1 MGDGVKCRVMS
12 ETAATPG
19 NTPLVVIVD
28 DEAMIGEMIGTIL
41 GFEGY
46 RTQVFRNP
54 ELALQS
60 ILAADKMPDL
70 LLTDFAMGELNGL
83 ELIRRSREKF
93 PSLKALLISGTIHED
108 EIAQQNVQP
117 DGFVPKPF
125 QTELLIFAVRQVLGA
140 KS

>member
-1 MGDGVKCRVMS
+1 MS
-12 ETAATPG
+12 ASNAA
-19 NTPLVVIVD
+19 NPLFIIVD
-28 DEAMIGEMIGTIL
+28 DEAMIGEIIGTIL

-54 ELALQS
+54 ERTLQS

-108 EIAQQNVQP
+108 EIAQQKVQP

>member
-1 MGDGVKCRVMS
+1 MS
-12 ETAATPG
+12 AHSAAK
-19 NTPLVVIVD
+19 PLIIIVD

-54 ELALQS
+54 ELALQA
-60 ILAADKMPDL
+60 ILGSEQMPDL

-93 PSLKALLISGTIHED
+93 PALKALLISGTIHED
-108 EIAQQNVQP
+108 EIESQSVRP

-125 QTELLIFAVRQVLGA
+125 QTDLLVFAVRQVLGA
-140 KS
+140 KA